1 MLCQLSKCSNFLK
14 GHPVFYKVKIILYL
28 RARNSITHLTLT
40 IAIQKWE
47 GLCIFT
53 YCIDY
58 YCCTFQTK
66 VGHGD
71 DGFTSITESDSEFK
85 TMTSENSMFETAQS
99 GAVNARATV

>member
-1 MLCQLSKCSNFLK
+1 MVGFVYF
-14 GHPVFYKVKIILYL
+14 HILY
-28 RARNSITHLTLT
+28 
-40 IAIQKWE
+40 
-47 GLCIFT
+47 
-53 YCIDY
+53 Y

-66 VGHGD
+66 DGKGD

>member
-1 MLCQLSKCSNFLK
+1 ME
-14 GHPVFYKVKIILYL
+14 VFVYFYILL
-28 RARNSITHLTLT
+28 N
-40 IAIQKWE
+40 
-47 GLCIFT
+47 C
-53 YCIDY
+53 

-66 VGHGD
+66 DGKSD

>member
-1 MLCQLSKCSNFLK
+1 MEGFMYF
-14 GHPVFYKVKIILYL
+14 HILY
-28 RARNSITHLTLT
+28 
-40 IAIQKWE
+40 
-47 GLCIFT
+47 
-53 YCIDY
+53 Y

-66 VGHGD
+66 DGNGD